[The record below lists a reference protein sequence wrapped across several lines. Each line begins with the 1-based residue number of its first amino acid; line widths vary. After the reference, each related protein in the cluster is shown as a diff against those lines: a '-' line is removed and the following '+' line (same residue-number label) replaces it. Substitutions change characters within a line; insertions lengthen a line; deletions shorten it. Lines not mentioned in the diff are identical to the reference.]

1 MVVNEECI
9 EEFPRAFKKVAGII
23 ETCFQEFLRRFQD
36 SFRDFQGSLR
46 SSKNLEIIK
55 KVSEATGKVLRVS
68 EDVTVIQGSS

>member
-1 MVVNEECI
+1 MVVNEECV
-9 EEFPRAFKKVAGII
+9 EEFPRAFKEVAGII

-55 KVSEATGKVLRVS
+55 KVSETTGKVLRVS
-68 EDVTVIQGSS
+68 EDVAVIQGSS

>member
-1 MVVNEECI
+1 MVVNEECV
-9 EEFPRAFKKVAGII
+9 EEFPRAFKEVAGII
-23 ETCFQEFLRRFQD
+23 ETCFQEFLSFQD

-68 EDVTVIQGSS
+68 EDVAVIQGSS